1 MIRESPLEI
10 LVKEKEQVNPAILL
24 AEEFLRRDAGDL
36 LSAEDISRAEDI
48 LQSSSLEIKIL
59 EGQLENFA
67 GLPATPSLIIPVG
80 F

>member
-1 MIRESPLEI
+1 MNAESPLEL

-59 EGQLENFA
+59 EGQLENFM

>member
-1 MIRESPLEI
+1 MNAESPLEL

-36 LSAEDISRAEDI
+36 LSAEDIQRAEDI

-59 EGQLENFA
+59 EGQLENFT